1 MNYID
6 IRFLFC
12 GTAVPTDRALMTD
25 IRIATQSLTIIW
37 LIMITSPLIYIYFT
51 FPEKEYWV
59 IYFCYSL
66 IEMTGPLL
74 VFVGASLLD
83 PNLVYAGYI
92 VFSIF
97 TILEIARIVY
107 IVLIVLQLFPYIDTE
122 YIIAII
128 GIWVVF
134 TLIRIY
140 INFVFFS
147 CVKLITNSSD
157 AMYLQSVV
165 ISKNIT
171 VENQQV
177 NRESN
182 QYQQYIPP
190 NKVPDIVSD

>member
-6 IRFLFC
+6 TRFLFC
-12 GTAVPTDRALMTD
+12 GTAVPKDRALMTD
-25 IRIATQSLTIIW
+25 IRVATQSLAIIW
-37 LIMITSPLIYIYFT
+37 LLMITAPLIYMYFT

-59 IYFCYSL
+59 IYFCYTL

-74 VFVGASLLD
+74 IFVGASLLD
-83 PNLVYAGYI
+83 PNLVYSGYI
-92 VFSIF
+92 TFSVF
-97 TILEIARIVY
+97 TILEVGRIVY
-107 IVLIVLQLFPYIDTE
+107 IILTVLHLFPNIETGN
-122 YIIAII
+122 IIAII

-147 CVKLITNSSD
+147 CIKRMPNSND
-157 AMYLQSVV
+157 VMYLQSVV
-165 ISKNIT
+165 ISKNIS

-182 QYQQYIPP
+182 QYKQYIPP
-190 NKVPDIVSD
+190 DKVPDIISD